1 MGGHWHAMRKH
12 GQWRLN
18 LTINAVL
25 SKTTSFSIKLRELFR
40 RFSKLC
46 TATEIDARF
55 SDAHYKQEESNVP
68 AE

>member
-1 MGGHWHAMRKH
+1 MDKH

-25 SKTTSFSIKLRELFR
+25 SKTISFSLKLRELFR
-40 RFSKLC
+40 RFSELC
-46 TATEIDARF
+46 ISTEIDARF
-55 SDAHYKQEESNVP
+55 SDAHYKREESNVP

>member
-1 MGGHWHAMRKH
+1 MRGHLQAMGKH
-12 GQWRLN
+12 GHWRLN

-40 RFSKLC
+40 RFSELC
-46 TATEIDARF
+46 TSTEIDARF

>member
-1 MGGHWHAMRKH
+1 MDGHLQAMGKH

-40 RFSKLC
+40 RFSELC
-46 TATEIDARF
+46 AGTETDAGF
-55 SDAHYKQEESNVP
+55 SGAHDKQEESNVP